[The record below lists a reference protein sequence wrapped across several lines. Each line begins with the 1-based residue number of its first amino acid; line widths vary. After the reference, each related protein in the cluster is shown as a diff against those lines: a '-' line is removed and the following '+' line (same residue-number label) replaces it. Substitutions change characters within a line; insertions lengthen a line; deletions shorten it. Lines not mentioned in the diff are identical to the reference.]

1 MQLSGCVELRRGY
14 EDQKAFYALV
24 FSSVL
29 TGTSR
34 STQFHQFQSSSFSVI
49 MCWNG
54 FGFNFLGFSKSGV
67 GKFSLQAKSGLPTK
81 NSFCILVKGLIK
93 EKKYRGKRE
102 RRGKREEE
110 GGGHGGGMWLAKPRI
125 FMI

>member
-1 MQLSGCVELRRGY
+1 MQFSGCVELGGGY
-14 EDQKAFYALV
+14 EDQKAFYPLV

-34 STQFHQFQSSSFSVI
+34 STQYHQFQSSSFSVI

-93 EKKYRGKRE
+93 EKYRGKRE
-102 RRGKREEE
+102 RRGKREVG